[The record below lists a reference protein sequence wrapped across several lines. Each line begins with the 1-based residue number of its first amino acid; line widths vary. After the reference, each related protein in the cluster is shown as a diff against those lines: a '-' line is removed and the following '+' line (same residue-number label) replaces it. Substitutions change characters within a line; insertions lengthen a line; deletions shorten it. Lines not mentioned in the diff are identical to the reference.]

1 MKKYNKIQ
9 PFQRIP
15 DYKWTCIYKKKLAK
29 HFLYSFYSIQSTT
42 VLHKQ
47 INLIKHQ
54 LPIKL
59 TTTNTKKKTPEKWII
74 QIINKKKTQ
83 FSYNMNTN
91 IEFCNK
97 NLVRL
102 KEILQ
107 NLGKIKRNLKR
118 KRRKSTSFTKKKS
131 IDASK

>member
-1 MKKYNKIQ
+1 
-9 PFQRIP
+9 
-15 DYKWTCIYKKKLAK
+15 
-29 HFLYSFYSIQSTT
+29 
-42 VLHKQ
+42 
-47 INLIKHQ
+47 
-54 LPIKL
+54 
-59 TTTNTKKKTPEKWII
+59 
-74 QIINKKKTQ
+74 
-83 FSYNMNTN
+83 MNTN

-118 KRRKSTSFTKKKS
+118 KRRKSTSFMKKKS